1 MTGWLW
7 PDTEISAVDLVA
19 EYLPFNSVERKQ
31 SRCNNQRQV
40 VAGSSPSLPDGSNPS
55 AAIVQSA
62 SDVQCSRLLKTTTP
76 RRLADGVVGQFN
88 HLSLTSQQRQRKDS
102 PTPEILPPQ
111 AVHFAADVQFSGS
124 NLP

>member
-40 VAGSSPSLPDGSNPS
+40 VAE
-55 AAIVQSA
+55 
-62 SDVQCSRLLKTTTP
+62 C
-76 RRLADGVVGQFN
+76 
-88 HLSLTSQQRQRKDS
+88 
-102 PTPEILPPQ
+102 
-111 AVHFAADVQFSGS
+111 
-124 NLP
+124 